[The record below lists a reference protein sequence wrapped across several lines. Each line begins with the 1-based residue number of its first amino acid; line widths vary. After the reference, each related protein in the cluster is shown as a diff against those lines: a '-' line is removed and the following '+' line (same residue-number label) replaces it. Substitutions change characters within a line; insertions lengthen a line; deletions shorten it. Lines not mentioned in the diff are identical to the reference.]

1 MATSG
6 TTTFALDLTELAEE
20 AWERAGRPM
29 RSGYDLRTARR
40 SLNLLLIEWQNRG
53 LNMWTFDSD
62 TIALTEGDA
71 VYQMPNDTVDV
82 MDCVIRT
89 NAGSESLQND
99 LAITRISQPTYTSIP
114 NKLTPGR
121 PLQMLVT
128 RGVDNPTLTLW
139 PVPDQDSYYTLVY
152 WRLRRM
158 EDAGDGVNTPD
169 VNYRFLPALVAGLA
183 FYIATKTP
191 ALADR
196 IVMLEAQ
203 YERQFQLA
211 SEEDRE
217 KASMRLVPR
226 MRY

>member
-1 MATSG
+1 
-6 TTTFALDLTELAEE
+6 
-20 AWERAGRPM
+20 
-29 RSGYDLRTARR
+29 
-40 SLNLLLIEWQNRG
+40 
-53 LNMWTFDSD
+53 
-62 TIALTEGDA
+62 
-71 VYQMPNDTVDV
+71 
-82 MDCVIRT
+82 
-89 NAGSESLQND
+89 
-99 LAITRISQPTYTSIP
+99 
-114 NKLTPGR
+114 
-121 PLQMLVT
+121 
-128 RGVDNPTLTLW
+128 
-139 PVPDQDSYYTLVY
+139 
-152 WRLRRM
+152 M